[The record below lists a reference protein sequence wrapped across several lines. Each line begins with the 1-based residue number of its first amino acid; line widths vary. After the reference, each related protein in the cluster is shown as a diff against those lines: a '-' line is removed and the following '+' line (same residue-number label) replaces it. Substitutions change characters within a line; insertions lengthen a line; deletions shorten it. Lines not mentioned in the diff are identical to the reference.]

1 MVLADAVGPFGEHVS
16 EAGGIQLRVRFA
28 PNPGGP
34 LSLRVELGTALYGE
48 DTEGVC
54 LPLPVG
60 CIVEADLVTDHDLG
74 WLVAGPEVAVFGG
87 RVHLFATAGR
97 TRFTS
102 TSYLSG
108 TGSAGMFLATT
119 NHRKTAFA
127 VRAGGGTRF
136 PLREGS
142 TPVTLGVE
150 LLYHRTGTA
159 EYLSEGELTTR
170 PDGSL
175 VIVPHRTRGEMV
187 ALQVGVEVGLG
198 GGSAP

>member
-1 MVLADAVGPFGEHVS
+1 VVLADAVGPFGEHVS
-16 EAGGIQLRVRFA
+16 EAGGMQLHLRFV
-28 PNPGGP
+28 PRPGGS
-34 LSLRVELGTALYGE
+34 LSLRLELGTALYGE
-48 DTEGVC
+48 DTDDLC

-60 CIVEADLVTDHDLG
+60 CLVEAGLVTDHDLG
-74 WLVAGPEVAVFGG
+74 WLVAGPEVALFGG

-108 TGSAGMFLATT
+108 TGTVGMFLATT
-119 NHRKTAFA
+119 HHRKTALA

-142 TPVTLGVE
+142 IPITLGVE
-150 LLYHRTGTA
+150 LLYHRTGMA
-159 EYLSEGELTTR
+159 EYLSEGELTTN

-175 VIVPHRTRGEMV
+175 VIVPHRSRGEMV
-187 ALQVGVEVGLG
+187 ALQVGVELGLG
-198 GGSAP
+198 GGSVP